1 MKSFKTRETHFSVE
15 ETVKMRDT
23 ATERMKTQ
31 NEVTA
36 ITIRC

>member
-23 ATERMKTQ
+23 ATERIKTQ
-31 NEVTA
+31 NEAT
-36 ITIRC
+36 TIAMRC